1 MQIRARPERGLDYVT
16 VHVICAHP
24 NINKSVEFVVDTG
37 SSKTTISYG
46 GALGLGL
53 TPKSL
58 LRGQDSIGV
67 GGSTPTYRT
76 GRAYI
81 SFVKNT
87 VRSFP
92 LKSMDLMW
100 PRPHSSKKTKKDME
114 NVPNLL
120 GSDILE
126 HCKISYRR
134 RKHRRLMTIEVL

>member
-16 VHVICAHP
+16 VHVICARP
-24 NINKSVEFVVDTG
+24 DIKKSVEFVVDTG
-37 SSKTTISYG
+37 TSTTTISYG

-53 TPKSL
+53 TPRGL

-76 GRAYI
+76 GRATI

-87 VRSFP
+87 IRSFP

-100 PRPHSSKKTKKDME
+100 PRPHSSRKTKNDME

-120 GSDILE
+120 GSDVLE

-134 RKHRRLMTIEVL
+134 VKRKRFMIIEVL